1 MGERLLVTGA
11 AGGVGSFAV
20 QLGAAAG
27 ATVVASTRHREFNTS
42 LIELGTEAIVLP
54 AQCAEF
60 APFDVVME
68 LVGGPGLADSV
79 ACLATGGRLV
89 VIGVGAGSRVELDMH
104 VLMQKRAR
112 IMASTMRS
120 RPLADR
126 ALVISALERRV
137 LPLVESG
144 ELVVPIAATFPMS
157 DASSAYDRFA
167 AGSKFGKV
175 VLVTEGAEVPLELAQ
190 EP

>member
-1 MGERLLVTGA
+1 M
-11 AGGVGSFAV
+11 
-20 QLGAAAG
+20 
-27 ATVVASTRHREFNTS
+27 
-42 LIELGTEAIVLP
+42 LP

-60 APFDVVME
+60 GPFDVILE

-89 VIGVGAGSRVELDMH
+89 VIGVGAGARVELDLH
-104 VLMQKRAR
+104 ALMQRRAR
-112 IMASTMRS
+112 IMASTMRA

-144 ELVVPIAATFPMS
+144 RLIVPIAANFPMP
-157 DASSAYDRFA
+157 DAESAYERFA
-167 AGSKFGKV
+167 AGAKLGKV
-175 VLVTEGAEVPLELAQ
+175 VLRDRRCRPARRDASGAVAGDLRLRRA
-190 EP
+190 